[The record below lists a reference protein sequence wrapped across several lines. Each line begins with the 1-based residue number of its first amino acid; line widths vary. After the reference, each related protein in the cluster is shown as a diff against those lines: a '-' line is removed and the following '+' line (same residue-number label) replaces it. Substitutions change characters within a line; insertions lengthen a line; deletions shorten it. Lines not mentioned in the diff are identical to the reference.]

1 MSEFLKTSPVRLAD
15 SNQSLLSNAMSSRR
29 RFLPAYGYEAGME
42 HLAHANMM
50 VHRNWAYA
58 STSIFVVA
66 AILEYVRRI

>member
-1 MSEFLKTSPVRLAD
+1 MSEFLKTSSVRLAD

-50 VHRNWAYA
+50 FHRWVYA

-66 AILEYVRRI
+66 AILE